1 MIVHLHCFYLCYM
14 KKISFEQKFK
24 RIIKFI
30 REEVWMVELSK
41 YPRIPSYLIRQL
53 RIILLALRGFQKNR
67 INLHASALT
76 FYSLLSVVPVAAL
89 VFGISKGFGFQDRLE
104 KIIHDLFAEREDLKA
119 AADYLIDFA
128 NNMLLEINGGFIA
141 GIGFVVLLWAVMQV
155 LGNIEDSF
163 NAIWEIKKARPF
175 IRKLSDYL
183 SMLLVLPVL
192 FIVSITA
199 TVYLSN
205 YVTDSTGF
213 LQYLGPLVS
222 FLVKLIPYILIYL
235 LFTLLFVVMPNTKV
249 NFKYG
254 LYAALISG
262 TIYQIVQWVYFE
274 FQVGVSRYGAIYG
287 SFLAVP
293 LFLVWLQLSW
303 LIVLLGA
310 ELSFAFQ
317 NIEKY
322 EVESQSLK
330 IPQRKK
336 RLVTLLI
343 IHQIIKGFMDGTPPL
358 SASQIG
364 HKLGIPIRLVR
375 DVIFELNESG
385 LIAETTTESPK
396 EPAFLPA
403 VDINQMTISFVENK
417 LDMQGEDL
425 SIASENKDLKS
436 IAAIHLKLLKVMEQ
450 SPANKLL
457 KDI

>member
-1 MIVHLHCFYLCYM
+1 M
-14 KKISFEQKFK
+14 FK

-30 REEVWMVELSK
+30 REEVWMVELTN
-41 YPRIPSYLIRQL
+41 YPKFVSYLIRQL
-53 RIILLALRGFQKNR
+53 RIIILAWQGFQKNR

-76 FYSLLSVVPVAAL
+76 FYSLLSVVPIAAL
-89 VFGISKGFGFQDRLE
+89 AFGISKGFGFEKLLE
-104 KIIHDLFAEREDLKA
+104 NFIRGLFAEREDLRA
-119 AADYLIDFA
+119 VGEYIIDFA

-141 GIGFVVLLWAVMQV
+141 GIGLIVLFWAVMQV

-175 IRKLSDYL
+175 IRKFSDYL
-183 SMLLVLPVL
+183 SMMLILPILFLVSSTV
-192 FIVSITA
+192 

-213 LQYLGPLVS
+213 LQYLGPLVT
-222 FLVKLIPYILIYL
+222 FLVKLIPYIIIYL
-235 LFTLLFVVMPNTKV
+235 LFTLLYVVMPNTKV
-249 NFKYG
+249 NIKYG

-262 TIYQIVQWVYFE
+262 TIYQIVQWIYIE

-287 SFLAVP
+287 SFLALP

-310 ELSFAFQ
+310 ELSFAYQ

-322 EVESQSLK
+322 EFESEALK
-330 IPQRKK
+330 IPLNKK
-336 RLVTLLI
+336 RLVTFLI
-343 IHQIIKGFMDGTPPL
+343 IHQIIKGFMQGSPPM

-364 HKLGIPIRLVR
+364 HTLGIPIRLVR
-375 DVIFELNESG
+375 DILFELNESG

-396 EPAFLPA
+396 ERAFLPA
-403 VDINQMTISFVENK
+403 VDINRMTISFVQNK
-417 LDMQGEDL
+417 LDMQGQDL
-425 SIASENKDLKS
+425 SIAGENKDLKNLT
-436 IAAIHLKLLKVMEQ
+436 AIHAELLKAMEK
-450 SPANKLL
+450 SPSNKLL

>member
-14 KKISFEQKFK
+14 KIINFIQKFK

-41 YPRIPSYLIRQL
+41 YPRFASYLIRQL

-89 VFGISKGFGFQDRLE
+89 VFGISKGFGFEDRLE
-104 KIIHDLFAEREDLKA
+104 KVINDLFAEREDLKA
-119 AADYLIDFA
+119 AGDYLLDFA

-141 GIGFVVLLWAVMQV
+141 GIGLIVLLWAVMQV

-175 IRKLSDYL
+175 IRKFSDYI
-183 SMLLVLPVL
+183 SMMLVLPVL
-192 FIVSITA
+192 FLVSSTA

-222 FLVKLIPYILIYL
+222 FLVKLIPYILIYF
-235 LFTLLFVVMPNTKV
+235 LFTLVYVVMPNTKV

-262 TIYQIVQWVYFE
+262 TIYQIVQWVYIE

-310 ELSFAFQ
+310 ELSFAYQ

-336 RLVTLLI
+336 RLLTLLI
-343 IHQIIKGFMDGTPPL
+343 IHRIIKGFMEGTPPL

-364 HKLGIPIRLVR
+364 HKLGIPIRLAR
-375 DVIFELNESG
+375 DIIFELNESG

-396 EPAFLPA
+396 ERAFLPA

-425 SIASENKDLKS
+425 LIASENKDLKS
-436 IAAIHLKLLKVMEQ
+436 ISASYSELLKAMEH

>member
-1 MIVHLHCFYLCYM
+1 M
-14 KKISFEQKFK
+14 FK

-30 REEVWMVELSK
+30 REEVWMVELTN
-41 YPRIPSYLIRQL
+41 YPKFVSYLIRQL
-53 RIILLALRGFQKNR
+53 RIIILAWQGFQKNR

-89 VFGISKGFGFQDRLE
+89 AFGISKGFGFEKLLE
-104 KIIHDLFAEREDLKA
+104 NFIRGLFAEREDLRA
-119 AADYLIDFA
+119 VGEYIIDFA

-141 GIGFVVLLWAVMQV
+141 GIGLIVLFWAVMQV

-175 IRKLSDYL
+175 IRKFSDYL
-183 SMLLVLPVL
+183 SMMLILPILFLVPSTV
-192 FIVSITA
+192 

-213 LQYLGPLVS
+213 LQYLGPLVT
-222 FLVKLIPYILIYL
+222 FLVKLVPYIIIYL
-235 LFTLLFVVMPNTKV
+235 LFTLLYVVMPNTKV
-249 NFKYG
+249 NIKYG

-262 TIYQIVQWVYFE
+262 TIYQIVQWIYIE

-287 SFLAVP
+287 SFLALP
-293 LFLVWLQLSW
+293 LFLIWLQLSW

-310 ELSFAFQ
+310 ELSFAYQ

-322 EVESQSLK
+322 EFESEALK
-330 IPQRKK
+330 IPLNKK
-336 RLVTLLI
+336 RLVTFLI
-343 IHQIIKGFMDGTPPL
+343 IHRIIKGFMQGSPPM

-364 HKLGIPIRLVR
+364 HTLGIPIRLVR
-375 DVIFELNESG
+375 DILFELNESG

-396 EPAFLPA
+396 ERAFLPA
-403 VDINQMTISFVENK
+403 VDINQITISFVQNK
-417 LDMQGEDL
+417 LDMQGQDL
-425 SIASENKDLKS
+425 SIAGENKDLKNLT
-436 IAAIHLKLLKVMEQ
+436 AIHAELLKAMEK
-450 SPANKLL
+450 SPSNKLL

>member
-1 MIVHLHCFYLCYM
+1 M
-14 KKISFEQKFK
+14 FK

-30 REEVWMVELSK
+30 REEVWMVELTN
-41 YPRIPSYLIRQL
+41 YPKFVSYLIRQL
-53 RIILLALRGFQKNR
+53 RIIILAWQGFQKNR

-76 FYSLLSVVPVAAL
+76 FYSLLSVIPIAAL
-89 VFGISKGFGFQDRLE
+89 VFGISKGFGFEERLE
-104 KIIHDLFAEREDLKA
+104 KLIRELFAEREDLKVV
-119 AADYLIDFA
+119 ADYIIDFA

-141 GIGFVVLLWAVMQV
+141 GIGLIVLFWAVMQV

-175 IRKLSDYL
+175 IRKFSDYL
-183 SMLLVLPVL
+183 SMMLVLPIL
-192 FIVSITA
+192 FLVASTV

-213 LQYLGPLVS
+213 LQYLGPLVT
-222 FLVKLIPYILIYL
+222 FLVKLIPYIIIYL
-235 LFTLLFVVMPNTKV
+235 LFTLLYVVMPNTKV
-249 NFKYG
+249 NIKYG

-262 TIYQIVQWVYFE
+262 TIYQIVQWIYIE

-287 SFLAVP
+287 SFLALP

-310 ELSFAFQ
+310 ELSFAYQ

-322 EVESQSLK
+322 EFESEALK
-330 IPQRKK
+330 IPLNKK
-336 RLVTLLI
+336 RLVTFLI
-343 IHQIIKGFMDGTPPL
+343 IHQIIKGFMQGSPPM

-364 HKLGIPIRLVR
+364 HTLGIPIRLVR
-375 DVIFELNESG
+375 DILFELNESR

-396 EPAFLPA
+396 ERAFLPA
-403 VDINQMTISFVENK
+403 VDINQITISFVQNK
-417 LDMQGEDL
+417 LDMQGQDL
-425 SIASENKDLKS
+425 SIAGENKDLKNLT
-436 IAAIHLKLLKVMEQ
+436 AIHAELLKAMEK
-450 SPANKLL
+450 SPSNKLL

>member
-1 MIVHLHCFYLCYM
+1 M
-14 KKISFEQKFK
+14 FK
-24 RIIKFI
+24 RIIEFI
-30 REEVWMVELSK
+30 REEVWKVELTK
-41 YPRIPSYLIRQL
+41 YPRFASYLIRQL
-53 RIILLALRGFQKNR
+53 RIILLALRGFQKNK

-89 VFGISKGFGFQDRLE
+89 VFGISKGFGFEERLE
-104 KIIHDLFAEREDLKA
+104 KIIHDVFAGRADMKA
-119 AADYLIDFA
+119 AADYIIDFA
-128 NNMLLEINGGFIA
+128 NKMLLEINGGFIA
-141 GIGFVVLLWAVMQV
+141 GIGLVVLLWAVMQL

-175 IRKLSDYL
+175 IRKFSDYL
-183 SMLLVLPVL
+183 SMMLVLPVL
-192 FIVSITA
+192 FLVSSTA

-205 YVTDSTGF
+205 YITDSSGF

-235 LFTLLFVVMPNTKV
+235 LFTLLFVVMPNTRV

-254 LYAALISG
+254 LYAALITG
-262 TIYQIVQWVYFE
+262 TIYQIVQWVYIE

-287 SFLAVP
+287 SFLAIP

-310 ELSFAFQ
+310 ELSFAYQ
-317 NIEKY
+317 NITKY
-322 EVESQSLK
+322 EVESEALN
-330 IPQRKK
+330 IPPSKK

-343 IHQIIKGFMDGTPPL
+343 IHQIIKGFMEGTPPQ

-375 DVIFELNESG
+375 DIVFDLNESG

-396 EPAFLPA
+396 ERAFLPA
-403 VDINQMTISFVENK
+403 IDINQMTISFVGNK
-417 LDMQGEDL
+417 LDMQGQDL
-425 SIASENKDLKS
+425 PIASENKDLKS
-436 IAAIHLKLLKVMEQ
+436 ITKIHSELLKAMEQ

>member
-1 MIVHLHCFYLCYM
+1 M
-14 KKISFEQKFK
+14 FK

-30 REEVWMVELSK
+30 REEVWMVELTN
-41 YPRIPSYLIRQL
+41 YPKFVSYLIRQL
-53 RIILLALRGFQKNR
+53 RIIILALQGFQKNR

-76 FYSLLSVVPVAAL
+76 FYSLLSVIPVAAL
-89 VFGISKGFGFQDRLE
+89 VFGISKGFGFEERLE
-104 KIIHDLFAEREDLKA
+104 KLIRELFAEREDLKVV
-119 AADYLIDFA
+119 ADYIIDFA

-141 GIGFVVLLWAVMQV
+141 GIGLIVLFWAVMQV

-175 IRKLSDYL
+175 IRKFSDYL
-183 SMLLVLPVL
+183 SMMLVLPVL
-192 FIVSITA
+192 FLISSTV

-213 LQYLGPLVS
+213 LQYLGPLVT
-222 FLVKLIPYILIYL
+222 FLVKLIPYIIIYL
-235 LFTLLFVVMPNTKV
+235 LFTLLYVVMPNTKV
-249 NFKYG
+249 NIKYG

-262 TIYQIVQWVYFE
+262 TIYQIVQWIYIE

-287 SFLAVP
+287 SFLALP

-310 ELSFAFQ
+310 ELSFAYQ

-322 EVESQSLK
+322 EFESEALK
-330 IPQRKK
+330 IPLNKK
-336 RLVTLLI
+336 RLVTFLI
-343 IHQIIKGFMDGTPPL
+343 IHQIIKGFMQGSPPM

-364 HKLGIPIRLVR
+364 HTLGIPIRLVR
-375 DVIFELNESG
+375 DILFELNESG

-396 EPAFLPA
+396 ERAFLPA
-403 VDINQMTISFVENK
+403 VDINQITISFVQNK
-417 LDMQGEDL
+417 LDMQGQDL
-425 SIASENKDLKS
+425 SIAGENKDLKNLT
-436 IAAIHLKLLKVMEQ
+436 AIHAELLKAMEK
-450 SPANKLL
+450 SPSNKLL